1 MNRQMTVPLGWS
13 GWLVLRAMRP
23 QRQISWQRFRQEA
36 PWHRSPGRFLSGPQ
50 TRDEEQMSAL
60 KPPSFSRAANFVLF
74 EVNPEAR
81 LIFSPR
87 TKSYAYLYSHLED
100 PHYVK

>member
-1 MNRQMTVPLGWS
+1 
-13 GWLVLRAMRP
+13 
-23 QRQISWQRFRQEA
+23 
-36 PWHRSPGRFLSGPQ
+36 
-50 TRDEEQMSAL
+50 MSAL